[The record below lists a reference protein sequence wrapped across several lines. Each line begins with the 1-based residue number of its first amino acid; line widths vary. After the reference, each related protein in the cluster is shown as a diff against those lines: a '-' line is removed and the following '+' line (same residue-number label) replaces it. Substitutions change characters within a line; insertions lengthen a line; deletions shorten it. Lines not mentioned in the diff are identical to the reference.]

1 MSQTALIVED
11 EIFVAL
17 DLERIL
23 TDAGYNVAGIA
34 ADSRTA
40 LETAPGCSFA
50 FVDVNLRD
58 GATGPEIARRLA
70 DDFGVTIVFVTAN
83 PSQIG
88 SDIKALG
95 YIRKPFSERAILA
108 AAAMAAG
115 QSAAPNEDV
124 IPLGMVM

>member
-1 MSQTALIVED
+1 MSRTALIVED

-23 TDAGYNVAGIA
+23 TDAGYHVAGIA

-40 LETAPGCSFA
+40 IECAPGCTFA

-58 GATGPEIARRLA
+58 GATGPEIARRIA
-70 DDFGVTIVFVTAN
+70 EDHGVKIVFVTAN
-83 PSQIG
+83 PAQIG
-88 SDIKALG
+88 TGVEALG

-108 AAAMAAG
+108 AAALATGAA
-115 QSAAPNEDV
+115 QAEPEDV
-124 IPLGMVM
+124 IPLNIAM

>member
-34 ADSRTA
+34 ADSRSA
-40 LETAPGCSFA
+40 IECAPGCTFA

-58 GATGPEIARRLA
+58 GATGPEIARRIA
-70 DDFGVTIVFVTAN
+70 EDYGVKIVFVTAN
-83 PSQIG
+83 PSQIDTG
-88 SDIKALG
+88 IEALG

-108 AAAMAAG
+108 AAALATGGG
-115 QSAAPNEDV
+115 QAAPEDV
-124 IPLGMVM
+124 IPLGIAM